1 METAALEWAGC
12 GKAAFPSLRGRP
24 HSSLPAGSSSIHTR
38 CFLTHIPLPTAPP
51 HTGSTRHSGA
61 QSRQTSLRSN
71 RTATG
76 TSHPGA
82 ESTTAAQHS
91 RPTPTTATH
100 VRTRCLG
107 RRAGA
112 VSNFYFLVATL
123 PFYLHLFSK
132 HSVSCFWNQ
141 KTNIILKFRCKRLL
155 VWERSP
161 SRRLLKQKSRYAS
174 VMQSEKQKTNQD
186 IM

>member
-1 METAALEWAGC
+1 MWRQLPWSGLWESGLPVPAGPSPPQPSWGQFEHTHPVLPNAHPTA
-12 GKAAFPSLRGRP
+12 
-24 HSSLPAGSSSIHTR
+24 HSSTSHRQHPALR
-38 CFLTHIPLPTAPP
+38 CAEPAD
-51 HTGSTRHSGA
+51 
-61 QSRQTSLRSN
+61 SLRSN